1 MFEVTLELTLRSE
14 VSSIILFNDEI
25 DRQNALILLKAKEGI
40 KDFHIHQIFFEKE
53 HFSVQK
59 DFGRNLVIGLVCGKL
74 NIRKGPLLRFNGGL
88 HNLKKVCKQITFP
101 GAKICHVTEGNA
113 TVIPI
118 HSKDLTRNIIY
129 YCTAQNIATFKED
142 LKSNGFTNLV
152 TEFND
157 PDFSVTMS
165 SGVGSMM
172 ESNDGSV
179 SLLNNSIGDNVDK
192 KYDYVD
198 SDSEFLPPPP
208 QIKNVYSRSNR
219 KFI

>member
-88 HNLKKVCKQITFP
+88 HNLKKVCI
-101 GAKICHVTEGNA
+101 
-113 TVIPI
+113 
-118 HSKDLTRNIIY
+118 
-129 YCTAQNIATFKED
+129 
-142 LKSNGFTNLV
+142 
-152 TEFND
+152 
-157 PDFSVTMS
+157 
-165 SGVGSMM
+165 
-172 ESNDGSV
+172 
-179 SLLNNSIGDNVDK
+179 
-192 KYDYVD
+192 
-198 SDSEFLPPPP
+198 
-208 QIKNVYSRSNR
+208 QIKVCFFPSLMYWCFKYLFTYS
-219 KFI
+219 F